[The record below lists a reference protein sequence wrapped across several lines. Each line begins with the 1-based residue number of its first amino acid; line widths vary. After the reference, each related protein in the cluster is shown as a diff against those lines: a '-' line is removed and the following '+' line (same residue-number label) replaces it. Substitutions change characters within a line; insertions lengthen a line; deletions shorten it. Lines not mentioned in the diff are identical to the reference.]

1 MTSETNISGAEAE
14 SRARAFGMGL
24 IIFSSVMIS
33 FGGLISRQIE
43 SADASQINIYRAL
56 STASVALIVLLY
68 RYRGEMPSRVVQV
81 GWPGLAGAVVL
92 AIAGVA
98 FMQAIT
104 TTTVAN
110 TLFTLSAIPFVTAG
124 LAFIF
129 LKERL
134 SPVTLATMILAAV
147 GVGVMMGEGLGG
159 GSLYGNLM
167 ALVTAVG
174 FSTYAVIVRHYRNID
189 MLPVLLLSSILLS
202 AFAATVKAGDWA
214 IPWWDFWMCVIWG
227 GLLSG
232 IGNVMFLMASRLL
245 LAAELTFF
253 MLLEFALGP
262 IWVWLFVNE
271 IPSSWTLAGGALI
284 MIAVTVRAGWQLQAS
299 RKRFRRGRL
308 PMPR

>member
-1 MTSETNISGAEAE
+1 MTSLANSH
-14 SRARAFGMGL
+14 SDDSDARGRSLGMAL
-24 IIFSSVMIS
+24 IIVSSVMIS
-33 FGGLISRQIE
+33 FGGLVSRQIDA
-43 SADASQINIYRAL
+43 ADASQINIYRAL
-56 STASVALIVLLY
+56 STAAVALIVLLY
-68 RYRGEMPSRVVQV
+68 RYRGDTPARIMQI
-81 GWPGLAGAVVL
+81 GWPGLAGA
-92 AIAGVA
+92 AILSVAGIA
-98 FMQAIT
+98 FMQAMT

-110 TLFTLSAIPFVTAG
+110 TLFTLSAIPFVTAF

-134 SPVTLATMILAAV
+134 SRVTLCTMILAAV

-174 FSTYAVIVRHYRNID
+174 FSTYAVIVRHFRHID
-189 MLPVLLLSSILLS
+189 MLPVLLLSSIFL
-202 AFAATVKAGDWA
+202 AAMAGAYKAGDWA

-232 IGNVMFLMASRLL
+232 IGNVMFLAASRLL

-262 IWVWLFVNE
+262 LWVWIFVNE
-271 IPSSWTLAGGALI
+271 VPSSWTLAGGVLI
-284 MIAVTVRAGWQLQAS
+284 MAAVTIRALWQLQSS
-299 RKRFRRGRL
+299 RRRLRRGRL
-308 PMPR
+308 PVPR